1 MKTGKFA
8 AKLCLCLI
16 LAIWLTGCSASPSGQ
31 TQPPQP
37 QTTAPQTAAAQEQS
51 SDETTSSADESQTA
65 AAEVDRYE
73 EIINREND
81 AGKLTMYFLD
91 LETEPEAE
99 DKSGDSTILISPDG
113 KVMLL
118 DAGHT
123 DCGEDVVKALKDL
136 GVEKIDYLVISHPHI
151 DHIGGVPAVLDA
163 FPVET
168 LYRSPVEYT
177 TQTYKN
183 FVNAAKAHETETVY
197 LSKGDT
203 FAFGSQVHVEVLGP
217 DKEIVYPDGFPDNS
231 TQFLNDKS
239 LLLKFTFGESTAL
252 FGGDL
257 YGSQEREYI
266 DEYGDRLQADVIK
279 ANHHGNDTSNTK
291 RWIKTVNP
299 KVVAAMNDKVG
310 SMTVYDNYVKNGA
323 EFHLTFCDGIV
334 KITMDDKKNYEVTD
348 QKDSWMN

>member
-1 MKTGKFA
+1 MKTGKHA
-8 AKLCLCLI
+8 AKLWLCLI
-16 LAIWLTGCSASPSGQ
+16 LAVWLTGCSSSPA
-31 TQPPQP
+31 TQPQTAQP
-37 QTTAPQTAAAQEQS
+37 QTTAPQTTAQEPGS
-51 SDETTSSADESQTA
+51 SETAASAAESQTA
-65 AAEVDRYE
+65 EAETDRYE
-73 EIINREND
+73 QIISRD
-81 AGKLTMYFLD
+81 ADGGKLTMYFLD
-91 LETEPEAE
+91 LETEPGAE

-123 DCGEDVVKALKDL
+123 DCGEQVVQVLKDL

-151 DHIGGVPAVLDA
+151 DHIGGVSAVLDA
-163 FPVET
+163 FPVEK
-168 LYRSPVEYT
+168 LYRTYLEYT
-177 TQTYKN
+177 TKTYKN
-183 FVNAAKAHETETVY
+183 FVNAAEDHEVETVY
-197 LSKGDT
+197 LSKGDE
-203 FAFGSQVHVEVLGP
+203 FEFGSQVHVEVFGP
-217 DKEIVYPDGFPDNS
+217 EEEIVYPDGFPDNS
-231 TQFLNDKS
+231 TQFVNDES

-257 YGSQEREYI
+257 YSSQERDYI

-291 RWIKTVNP
+291 KWIKTVNP
-299 KVVAAMNDKVG
+299 QIVAAMNDKVG

-334 KITMDDKKNYEVTD
+334 KVSMDDKKNYEVTD